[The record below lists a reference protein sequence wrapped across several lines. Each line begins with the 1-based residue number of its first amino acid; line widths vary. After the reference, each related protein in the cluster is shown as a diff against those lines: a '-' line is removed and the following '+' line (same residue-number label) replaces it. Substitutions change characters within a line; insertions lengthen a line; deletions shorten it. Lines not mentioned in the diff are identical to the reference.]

1 MEKSSYLI
9 NKKTCG
15 PENQRMA
22 AGKEKIKDKQTNKQ
36 TNKQNKIKG
45 ASVDTSSV
53 KSLIILSLK
62 ITKRCV

>member
-9 NKKTCG
+9 KKKTCG

-36 TNKQNKIKG
+36 TKQNKR
-45 ASVDTSSV
+45 
-53 KSLIILSLK
+53 SLSWH
-62 ITKRCV
+62 

>member
-9 NKKTCG
+9 KKKRG

-36 TNKQNKIKG
+36 NKTKG

>member
-9 NKKTCG
+9 KKKHVDHL
-15 PENQRMA
+15 RMA

-36 TNKQNKIKG
+36 NKIKG
-45 ASVDTSSV
+45 ASIDTSSV

>member
-9 NKKTCG
+9 KKNMWTRK
-15 PENQRMA
+15 PEDGSR
-22 AGKEKIKDKQTNKQ
+22 KREDKRQTNKQ

>member
-1 MEKSSYLI
+1 MGKSSYLI
-9 NKKTCG
+9 KKNMWTRKPTDG
-15 PENQRMA
+15 SRKRE
-22 AGKEKIKDKQTNKQ
+22 DKRQTNKQ

>member
-9 NKKTCG
+9 KKKTCG

-22 AGKEKIKDKQTNKQ
+22 AGKEKIKDKQ